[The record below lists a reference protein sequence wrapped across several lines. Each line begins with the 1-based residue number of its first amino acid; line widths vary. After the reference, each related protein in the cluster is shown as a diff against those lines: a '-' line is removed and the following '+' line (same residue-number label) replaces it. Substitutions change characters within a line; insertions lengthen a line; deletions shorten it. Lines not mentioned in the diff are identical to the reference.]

1 MHNCVVK
8 LDWGEGKGSWSY
20 VVLFCIYL
28 CIQCLTPLMLK
39 VQNHT
44 LLRWLVNAALCD
56 IGCQWH
62 LAGQWPYVGT
72 LQKQKDSSYKSIIV
86 KSGANH
92 LIIPWNTFEGTIKWP
107 FMYNLGAIMFTVS
120 TKQLLFIFPIEPY
133 LKNCGGS
140 HLVFFNRN

>member
-56 IGCQWH
+56 KGCQWH
-62 LAGQWPYVGT
+62 LARQWPYVGT

-92 LIIPWNTFEGTIKWP
+92 LIIPWNKSNFLRDHQMTIHVQFESNNVYSFYET
-107 FMYNLGAIMFTVS
+107 A
-120 TKQLLFIFPIEPY
+120 FIHFPHRA
-133 LKNCGGS
+133 LS
-140 HLVFFNRN
+140 